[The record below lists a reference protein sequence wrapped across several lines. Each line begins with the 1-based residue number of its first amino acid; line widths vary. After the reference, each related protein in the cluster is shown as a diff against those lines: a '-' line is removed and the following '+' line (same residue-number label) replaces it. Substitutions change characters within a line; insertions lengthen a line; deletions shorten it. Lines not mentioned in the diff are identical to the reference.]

1 MKMKEIFSLVNYN
14 KYKYQINEI
23 EEGENKEI
31 HNITR
36 SFKVKLPDYL
46 NVMNNLSKDDIFL
59 DKVKKNSTLDN
70 VDQSLNFD
78 LNILESS
85 FLKDK
90 FESFKSVKLHK

>member
-1 MKMKEIFSLVNYN
+1 MKEIFSLVNYN

-31 HNITR
+31 NNITR
-36 SFKVKLPDYL
+36 RFKVKLFDFS
-46 NVMNNLSKDDIFL
+46 NVMNNLSKEDKFL
-59 DKVKKNSTLDN
+59 DKIKKNSTLDN
-70 VDQSLNFD
+70 VDQSLNFN